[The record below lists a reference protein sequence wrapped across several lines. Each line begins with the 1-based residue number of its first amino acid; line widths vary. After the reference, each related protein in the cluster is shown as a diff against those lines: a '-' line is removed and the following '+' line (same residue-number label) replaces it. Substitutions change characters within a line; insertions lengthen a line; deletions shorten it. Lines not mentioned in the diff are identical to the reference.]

1 MGRRARGEGSIY
13 RTPDGVWHASL
24 NLGLGPDGKRVRR
37 HVRGKT
43 QTEVRRKLDKLRK
56 DVEAGVGIT
65 AIRNPTVG
73 DWANNWLELVERTRR
88 PSTAKTYRTHLKYL
102 EPLAALRLDRLT
114 AEHIESVYAGLDRR
128 GVKPVSVQGV
138 HRTFRSCFG
147 EAVKRGRLARN
158 PVAFARP
165 GAAEETEVVPL
176 TVDEAKAILEAASTR
191 RNAARWSLALG
202 LGLRQGEV
210 LGLQWDD
217 LDLEDGVLRVR
228 RALHQGRWRHGCPA
242 SKVCD
247 PKARRCPQREGGGLI
262 VGPPKSKKGTRT
274 LVLPEPLRLALRAH
288 RSAQAAERLYAGEL
302 WAGPPPKAGL
312 HTGSGWVFASP
323 AGNPIDPRRDWQ
335 EWKRLLEAA
344 GVRDARLHDA
354 RHTAATFLLVAGV
367 DARTVMDLLGWSQQ
381 SLVTRYQHVVDELK
395 QEAARRM
402 GALLWGR
409 PDQST
414 AG

>member
-13 RTPDGVWHASL
+13 RTADGTWHAL
-24 NLGLGPDGKRVRR
+24 LDLGIGPDGKRVRR
-37 HVRGKT
+37 HVRGRT
-43 QTEVRRKLDKLRK
+43 QTEVRSKLDKLRK
-56 DVEAGVGIT
+56 DLEAGAGIT
-65 AIRNPTVG
+65 AIKNPSVG
-73 DWANNWLELVERTRR
+73 DWANTWLELVERTRR

-102 EPLAALRLDRLT
+102 EPLSGLRLDQLT
-114 AEHIESVYAGLDRR
+114 PEHIERVYAGLVRR

-147 EAVKRGRLARN
+147 EAFKRGRLARN

-165 GAAEETEVVPL
+165 GPADETEVVPL
-176 TVDEAKAILEAASTR
+176 TVDEAKAILEAASGR
-191 RNAARWSLALG
+191 RNGAKWALALG

-217 LDLEDGVLRVR
+217 LDLEEGVLRVR

-242 SKVCD
+242 PKLCD
-247 PKARRCPQREGGGLI
+247 PRAMRCPQRQGGGLI
-262 VGPPKSKKGTRT
+262 VGPPKSKKGIRT

-302 WAGPPPKAGL
+302 WVGSPPRGAL

-323 AGNPIDPRRDWQ
+323 MGKPIDPRRDWQ
-335 EWKRLLEAA
+335 EWKQLLRAA

-381 SLVTRYQHVVDELK
+381 SLVTRYQHVVDALK

-402 GALLWGR
+402 EALLWGR
-409 PDQST
+409 SGQAT
-414 AG
+414 TG